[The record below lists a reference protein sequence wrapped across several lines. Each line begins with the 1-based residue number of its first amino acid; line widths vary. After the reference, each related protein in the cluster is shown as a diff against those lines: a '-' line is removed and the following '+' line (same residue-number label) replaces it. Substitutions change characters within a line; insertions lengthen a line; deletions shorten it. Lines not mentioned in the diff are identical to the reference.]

1 MLRKE
6 VIRFMKI
13 IRIFVRNVRDAFR
26 SVVRNFSLSLAAIT
40 CITITLILVA
50 LSMVITANVNNFTK
64 TLEDELSIVVYLNED
79 VSTETEN
86 EIYSN
91 ISGLDGVEKATL
103 KTKEEWKKEIQSYSS
118 ELDATLSYLEDN
130 PLLDS
135 VIVKVKD
142 INSISYVASIIRN
155 YDGVKSAQYGEETVD
170 KMIAIF
176 DIVKKATVVVV
187 LALILVTAFLISNT
201 IKLTIFSRKSEI
213 EIMRLVG
220 TSNFVIKQ
228 PFIIEGFFLG
238 LIGSVIPIIVTIYG
252 YILFYDHFDG
262 YLFSHLIELIKPMSL
277 VWYISG
283 VLAILGGIV
292 GMFGSG
298 RAVRKYLKI

>member
-1 MLRKE
+1 
-6 VIRFMKI
+6 MKI

-135 VIVKVKD
+135 VIIKVKD

>member
-1 MLRKE
+1 
-6 VIRFMKI
+6 MKI

-262 YLFSHLIELIKPMSL
+262 YLFTKLIELIKPEPFI
-277 VWYISG
+277 YTTSG
-283 VLAILGGIV
+283 IVLAILGGIV

>member
-1 MLRKE
+1 
-6 VIRFMKI
+6 MKI

-91 ISGLDGVEKATL
+91 ISGLEGVEKATL

-155 YDGVKSAQYGEETVD
+155 YDGVKSALYGEETVD

-176 DIVKKATVVVV
+176 DIVKKATLVVV

-238 LIGSVIPIIVTIYG
+238 LIGSAIPIIVTIYG

-262 YLFSHLIELIKPMSL
+262 YLFSHLIELIKPMNL

>member
-1 MLRKE
+1 
-6 VIRFMKI
+6 MKI
-13 IRIFVRNVRDAFR
+13 IRIFVRNVHDAFR

-238 LIGSVIPIIVTIYG
+238 LIGSAIPIIVTIYG

-262 YLFSHLIELIKPMSL
+262 YLFSHLIELIKPMNL

>member
-1 MLRKE
+1 
-6 VIRFMKI
+6 MKI

-64 TLEDELSIVVYLNED
+64 TLEEELSIVVYLNED
-79 VSTETEN
+79 VSAEMEN

-91 ISGLDGVEKATL
+91 ISGLEGVEKATL

-155 YDGVKSAQYGEETVD
+155 YDGVKSALYGEETVD

-176 DIVKKATVVVV
+176 DIVKKATLVVV

-238 LIGSVIPIIVTIYG
+238 LIGSAIPIIVTIYG

-262 YLFSHLIELIKPMSL
+262 YLFSHLIELIKPMNL
-277 VWYISG
+277 VWFVSI
-283 VLAILGGIV
+283 ILMVVGGLV
-292 GMFGSG
+292 GMFGSS

>member
-1 MLRKE
+1 
-6 VIRFMKI
+6 MKI

-64 TLEDELSIVVYLNED
+64 TLEEELSIVVYLNED
-79 VSTETEN
+79 VSAEMEN
-86 EIYSN
+86 EIYNN
-91 ISGLDGVEKATL
+91 ISGLEGVEKATL

-135 VIVKVKD
+135 VIVKVKN

-155 YDGVKSAQYGEETVD
+155 YDGVKSALYGEETVD

-176 DIVKKATVVVV
+176 DIVKKATLVVV

-238 LIGSVIPIIVTIYG
+238 LIGSAIPIIVTIYG

-262 YLFSHLIELIKPMSL
+262 YLFSHLIELIKPMNL

>member
-1 MLRKE
+1 MQRKE

-13 IRIFVRNVRDAFR
+13 IRIFIRNVRDAFR

-64 TLEDELSIVVYLNED
+64 TLEEELSIVVYLNED
-79 VSTETEN
+79 VSAEMEN

-91 ISGLDGVEKATL
+91 ISGLEGVEKATL

-135 VIVKVKD
+135 VIVKVKN

-155 YDGVKSAQYGEETVD
+155 YDGVKSALYGEETVD

-176 DIVKKATVVVV
+176 DIVKKATLVVV

-238 LIGSVIPIIVTIYG
+238 LIGSAIPIIVTIYG

-262 YLFSHLIELIKPMSL
+262 YLFSHLIELIKPMNL

>member
-1 MLRKE
+1 
-6 VIRFMKI
+6 MKI

-64 TLEDELSIVVYLNED
+64 TLEEELSIVVYLNED
-79 VSTETEN
+79 VSTEMEN
-86 EIYSN
+86 DIYNN
-91 ISGLDGVEKATL
+91 ISELDGVEKATL

-262 YLFSHLIELIKPMSL
+262 YLFSHLIELIKPMNL

>member
-1 MLRKE
+1 
-6 VIRFMKI
+6 MKI

-64 TLEDELSIVVYLNED
+64 TLEEELSIVVYLNED
-79 VSTETEN
+79 VSAEMEN

-91 ISGLDGVEKATL
+91 ISGLEGVEKATL

-155 YDGVKSAQYGEETVD
+155 YDGVKSALYGEETVD

-176 DIVKKATVVVV
+176 DIVKKATLVVV

-262 YLFSHLIELIKPMSL
+262 YLFSHLIELIKPMNL

>member
-1 MLRKE
+1 
-6 VIRFMKI
+6 MKI
-13 IRIFVRNVRDAFR
+13 IRIFVRNVRDALR
-26 SVVRNFSLSLAAIT
+26 SVVRNLSLSLAAIT

-64 TLEDELSIVVYLNED
+64 TLDDELSIVVYLNED

>member
-1 MLRKE
+1 
-6 VIRFMKI
+6 MKI

-79 VSTETEN
+79 VSAEMEN

-91 ISGLDGVEKATL
+91 ISGLEGVEKATL

-155 YDGVKSAQYGEETVD
+155 YDGVKSALYGEETVD

-176 DIVKKATVVVV
+176 DIVKKATLVVV

-238 LIGSVIPIIVTIYG
+238 LIGSAIPIIVTIYG

-262 YLFSHLIELIKPMSL
+262 YLFSHLIELIKPMNL

>member
-1 MLRKE
+1 
-6 VIRFMKI
+6 MKI

-26 SVVRNFSLSLAAIT
+26 SVVRNFSLALAAIT

-64 TLEDELSIVVYLNED
+64 TLEEELSIVVYLNED
-79 VSTETEN
+79 VSAEMEN

-91 ISGLDGVEKATL
+91 ISGLEGVEKATL

-155 YDGVKSAQYGEETVD
+155 YDGVKSALYGEETVD

-176 DIVKKATVVVV
+176 DIVKKATLVVV

-238 LIGSVIPIIVTIYG
+238 LIGSAIPIIVTIYG

-262 YLFSHLIELIKPMSL
+262 YLFSHLIELIKPMNL

>member
-1 MLRKE
+1 
-6 VIRFMKI
+6 MKI

-64 TLEDELSIVVYLNED
+64 TLEEELSIVVYLNED
-79 VSTETEN
+79 VSTEMEN
-86 EIYSN
+86 DIYNN
-91 ISGLDGVEKATL
+91 ISELDGVEKATL

-135 VIVKVKD
+135 VIVKVKN

-176 DIVKKATVVVV
+176 DIVKKATLVVV

-262 YLFSHLIELIKPMSL
+262 YLFSHLIELIKPMNL